1 MLRPPRRVPM
11 SQPNTPVAPPQLGPQ
26 EVGRAPLPF
35 KQRVLRELRSWLW
48 TLALAWL
55 VWMAVQSLRGG
66 VTLPA
71 QAPDFT
77 AQTLSGQ
84 TVQLAA
90 LRGKPVVLYF
100 FASWCPACKVTSPE
114 IDRFA
119 AAHPEVQVLGIAAED
134 AEEARAF
141 MAKNPRTFAVI
152 PETNAMDAAYKVRA
166 LPTTVVLDAAGQ
178 VVWSRQGVILPFE
191 LGWHMP

>member
-1 MLRPPRRVPM
+1 M
-11 SQPNTPVAPPQLGPQ
+11 SQPNTPAAPPQVGPQ
-26 EVGRAPLPF
+26 ESERGPLPF

-66 VTLPA
+66 VTIPT
-71 QAPDFT
+71 QAPDFK

-84 TVQLAA
+84 TIQLSA

-114 IDRFA
+114 VDRFA

-134 AEEARAF
+134 AEDARAY
-141 MAKNPRTFAVI
+141 MEKNPRSFAVI

-166 LPTTVVLDAAGQ
+166 LPTTVVLDAVGQ
-178 VVWSRQGVILPFE
+178 VAWSRQGVILPFE

>member
-1 MLRPPRRVPM
+1 MT
-11 SQPNTPVAPPQLGPQ
+11 QPNSPSAAPQVGAQ
-26 EVGRAPLPF
+26 EIDRGPLPF
-35 KQRVLRELRSWLW
+35 RQRALRELRSWLW

-66 VTLPA
+66 VSLPG

-77 AQTLSGQ
+77 AKTLAGQ
-84 TVQLAA
+84 TVQLSA

-119 AAHPEVQVLGIAAED
+119 AAHPEVSVLGIAAED
-134 AEEARAF
+134 AED
-141 MAKNPRTFAVI
+141 AKAYLEKSPRSFAVI

-166 LPTTVVLDAAGQ
+166 LPTTVVLDAAGH
-178 VVWSRQGVILPFE
+178 VVWSRQGVILPYE